1 MGDLLD
7 FRSWLVTEFV
17 RLGLPLD
24 RARRLVAEDQLHFMR
39 GDLQRYGQLARFKA
53 SQVRNR
59 SLVPALELAALE

>member
-24 RARRLVAEDQLHFMR
+24 RARRMVAGMVLDTV
-39 GDLQRYGQLARFKA
+39 AKA
-53 SQVRNR
+53 
-59 SLVPALELAALE
+59 